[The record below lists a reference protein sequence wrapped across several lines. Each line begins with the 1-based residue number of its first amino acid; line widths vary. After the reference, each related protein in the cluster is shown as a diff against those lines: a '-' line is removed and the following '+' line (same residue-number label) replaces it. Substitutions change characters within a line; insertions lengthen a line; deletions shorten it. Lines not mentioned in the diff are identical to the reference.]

1 MKYVVR
7 KSPRARQELIEIF
20 RYYAREAG
28 LKTARRFFAAADATF
43 ERLAS
48 QPGLGTRYAPEEP
61 ALADLRCFP
70 ISRFKKYLVFYRA
83 AAERIEIVHV
93 LHGARDIPS
102 ILADDL
108 GFEGDSEDESSENEE
123 ES

>member
-1 MKYVVR
+1 MTYVIR

-28 LKTARRFFAAADATF
+28 LRTARRFYAQADATF
-43 ERLAS
+43 QRLAS
-48 QPGLGTRYAPEEP
+48 QPGIGTRYAPEEP
-61 ALADLRCFP
+61 ALADLRYFP

-83 AAERIEIVHV
+83 VAGRIEILHI

-102 ILADDL
+102 ILADDF
-108 GFEGDSEDESSENEE
+108 GFAGDSEDESNEE